1 MTTPHVSPELLA
13 MVMRGDLPPRTLVTL
28 VRHHLSDLCPECRHA
43 FETLESGGMLRAMS
57 SPAAAGAACD
67 LHAAAG
73 EAAADADGYSRAFAR
88 ATGRAMR
95 EAGRLRDQKTDALRD
110 LRELLAL
117 APAEREPRVERA
129 HSRFRSPH
137 LAALLLTES
146 GRRVGSDPAAARQLA
161 QLAQRVLDRV
171 DGGGGWAESLRV
183 RARATE
189 ANALRAGGD
198 LAAAE
203 ALFRRV
209 RARLASHPTNDSEV
223 YAEVASQEAS
233 LRQDQ
238 RRFAEAERL
247 LARAV
252 LLYRQAARE
261 DGVAKA
267 LIQKGAVHRLMGEPQ
282 PALECLEEAARSI
295 DGDLHL
301 DLFLCTV
308 NNRALCLC
316 DLDRHEEAHDL
327 VSAERHRFTSARN
340 PWSRLRLHWL
350 EGRILHGLG
359 EDCEAERRL
368 VEARDGFLAAGNDFN
383 AALVSLDLAVLY
395 LEQGRGGELK
405 ELAAGMGQAF
415 GARQVQR
422 EEMAALL
429 LFQQAVAAERV
440 TAHAVRR
447 LRGYL
452 EHSREDLAARCGVPS

>member
-28 VRHHLSDLCPECRHA
+28 VRHHLSELCPECRQA
-43 FETLESGGMLRAMS
+43 FDSLESGAAMLRGMS
-57 SPAAAGAACD
+57 RSPAADDG
-67 LHAAAG
+67 G
-73 EAAADADGYSRAFAR
+73 DGYATAFSR
-88 ATGRAMR
+88 ATGHALR
-95 EAGRLRDQKTDALRD
+95 EAGRLRDREADAQRD

-117 APAEREPRVERA
+117 PEEARASRIEGA

-137 LAALLLTES
+137 LADLLLAES
-146 GRRVGSDPAAARQLA
+146 GRRVGTDPTASRHLA
-161 QLAQRVLDRV
+161 QLAQRVLLHAA
-171 DGGGGWAESLRV
+171 GGGERVEVLRV
-183 RARATE
+183 RSLASE
-189 ANALRAGGD
+189 ANAIRAGGD
-198 LAAAE
+198 LTSADG
-203 ALFRRV
+203 LFRRV
-209 RARLASHPTNDSEV
+209 RSRLARQPCNDSEL
-223 YAEVASQEAS
+223 YADVASLEAS

-238 RRFAEAERL
+238 RRFGEAERL

-252 LLYRQAARE
+252 LLYRQAGRD

-267 LIQKGAVHRLMGEPQ
+267 LIQKGSVHQLMGEPEA
-282 PALECLEEAARSI
+282 ALDCLEEAARSI
-295 DGDLHL
+295 DGDEQP
-301 DLFLCTV
+301 DLFLCNV
-308 NNRALCLC
+308 SNRALCLC
-316 DLDRHEEAHDL
+316 DLDRHEEARDL
-327 VSAERHRFTSARN
+327 VEAQRQRFASGRN

-359 EDCEAERRL
+359 EDATAERRL
-368 VEARDGFLAAGNDFN
+368 LEARDGFLAAGNDFN

-415 GARQVQR
+415 RARQVQR

-452 EHSREDLAARCGVPS
+452 EHCREDLAARCGVPS